1 MGKLLNKAM
10 RIFRITPVI
19 LLVSLILVI
28 FFSFRT
34 DRRPARQREFDFA
47 KRSGTAV
54 ILTGA
59 AARIPQEAALL
70 EELYNR
76 GLLKDVVFISGVSS
90 GALNAVA
97 LNAILSGKMTWAE
110 YKKILFSLNNGNI
123 FTRSDKKLPVN
134 TEPER
139 AFLTQIF
146 EKKLGYK
153 KIGDLPITTSVSFTE
168 LKAFDLRRVVY
179 RICSRKI
186 NQETDT
192 TINLVD
198 VLMASTAFPVAF
210 PPIKLTNMKTIP
222 DGEYIDGGV
231 GDDHVPF
238 RALLQF
244 EKYRGIG
251 INKVYI
257 ISRKSDSIPSV
268 SEELRVLGINDNGL
282 FDRMGVSVDNIL
294 KKGIIKRLTAYAMEA
309 PELIPRTWVW
319 VPEFRENFLLFN
331 FEKLQDQY
339 TTTAKWAKTHDPVP
353 LGNYLLPYLINKK
366 NEYSLE
372 PF

>member
-1 MGKLLNKAM
+1 ML
-10 RIFRITPVI
+10 
-19 LLVSLILVI
+19 SLHK
-28 FFSFRT
+28 FS
-34 DRRPARQREFDFA
+34 
-47 KRSGTAV
+47 
-54 ILTGA
+54 
-59 AARIPQEAALL
+59 
-70 EELYNR
+70 
-76 GLLKDVVFISGVSS
+76 
-90 GALNAVA
+90 
-97 LNAILSGKMTWAE
+97 
-110 YKKILFSLNNGNI
+110 
-123 FTRSDKKLPVN
+123 
-134 TEPER
+134 
-139 AFLTQIF
+139 
-146 EKKLGYK
+146 
-153 KIGDLPITTSVSFTE
+153 
-168 LKAFDLRRVVY
+168 
-179 RICSRKI
+179 ICSRKI

>member
-1 MGKLLNKAM
+1 
-10 RIFRITPVI
+10 
-19 LLVSLILVI
+19 
-28 FFSFRT
+28 
-34 DRRPARQREFDFA
+34 
-47 KRSGTAV
+47 
-54 ILTGA
+54 
-59 AARIPQEAALL
+59 
-70 EELYNR
+70 
-76 GLLKDVVFISGVSS
+76 
-90 GALNAVA
+90 
-97 LNAILSGKMTWAE
+97 
-110 YKKILFSLNNGNI
+110 
-123 FTRSDKKLPVN
+123 
-134 TEPER
+134 
-139 AFLTQIF
+139 
-146 EKKLGYK
+146 
-153 KIGDLPITTSVSFTE
+153 
-168 LKAFDLRRVVY
+168 
-179 RICSRKI
+179 
-186 NQETDT
+186 
-192 TINLVD
+192 
-198 VLMASTAFPVAF
+198 MASTAFPVAF

-319 VPEFRENFLLFN
+319 VPEFRENFLLFD